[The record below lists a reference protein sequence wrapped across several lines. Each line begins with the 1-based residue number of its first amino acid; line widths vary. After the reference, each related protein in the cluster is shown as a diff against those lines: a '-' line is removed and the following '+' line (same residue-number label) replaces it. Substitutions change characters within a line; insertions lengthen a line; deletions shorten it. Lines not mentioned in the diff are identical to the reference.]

1 MYQPEGE
8 KVIVKLKAIDGGKK
22 EKKSGPR
29 GGELKPALRAV
40 MMVFTG

>member
-22 EKKSGPR
+22 EKNQGH
-29 GGELKPALRAV
+29 EVAN
-40 MMVFTG
+40 